1 MKVSIIVP
9 VYNSERYLSDCL
21 NSLVNQTLS
30 EIEIIAI
37 DDASTDHSLE
47 ILIDYAAKYPRKV
60 KVYKNDQNKGQ
71 GASRNI
77 GMSLAS
83 GEYIG
88 FLDSDDYV
96 SLTMYEDLYN
106 AAINNG
112 EPDVLTTRLTFVKD
126 SSYLNKTFP
135 KDSYQFKYNPLDN
148 PEKVLNESP
157 SVCNKIFLRSSMKTK
172 FLEDCMWED
181 VGFTFS
187 NLFNANSVIN
197 LNNMGYFY
205 RKSATEGVSAKG
217 FGLNPHLLDTF
228 RVADQIGEETK
239 KTGRYKELKER
250 VKFKQITTV
259 LQRAAEVLRW
269 HIPDASK
276 EKIIYNLHNL
286 IVQKYGEWRN
296 VDMGLLSSAVGIIEL
311 DRIKEII
318 NKYDIVP
325 TSPDEEVTSELN
337 KLDGR

>member
-1 MKVSIIVP
+1 MKVSVIVP
-9 VYNSERYLSDCL
+9 VYNSELYLRDCL
-21 NSLVNQTLS
+21 DSLVNQTLK
-30 EIEIIAI
+30 ELEIIVV
-37 DDASTDHSLE
+37 DDASTDKSFE
-47 ILIDYAAKYPRKV
+47 IMMEYKRKYPDKIKV
-60 KVYKNDQNKGQ
+60 FKNEQNKGQ

-77 GMSLAS
+77 GMSLAN

-96 SLTMYEDLYN
+96 AKTMYEDLYK
-106 AAINNG
+106 AAISNNHP
-112 EPDVLTTRLTFVKD
+112 EVLSTRLTFVKD
-126 SSYLNKTFP
+126 SSYLDQTFP
-135 KDSYQFKYNPLDN
+135 NDPYQVKYTPLTNPD
-148 PEKVLNESP
+148 KVLNESP
-157 SVCNKIFLRSSMKTK
+157 SVCNKIFLRASMKTK

-187 NLFNANSVIN
+187 NLFNANNIIN
-197 LNNMGYFY
+197 LNNIGYFY

-217 FGLNPHLLDTF
+217 FDLNSNLLDTF

-239 KTGRYKELKER
+239 KTGRYEKLEASI
-250 VKFKQITTV
+250 KFKQITTV

-269 HIPDASK
+269 NVPDTSK
-276 EKIIYNLHNL
+276 EKIIFNLHHL
-286 IVQKYGEWRN
+286 IIQKYGEWRN
-296 VDMGLLSSAVGIIEL
+296 MDIGLLSSVVGIIEL

-337 KLDGR
+337 KLGGR